1 MALTHCHVIV
11 VGAGIGGLTA
21 ALSLQRNGF
30 RVSVYEQASELGEF
44 GAGLLV
50 TPNAMHALEFLGI
63 GEAIA
68 ATSNVSNELLIKH
81 FRSGEVIHRR
91 PAGDYYMSKYGAGHF
106 QVHRADLHRA
116 LSAAVLANDSGC
128 VHLAHTFGSL
138 VQDDSGVTAHFVNGI
153 VANGD
158 ALIGCDG
165 CRSAVRDTV
174 YGSAPASYSGQ
185 VAFRALIPA
194 ENKSEH
200 LRTQGAC
207 MYIGPDR
214 IFLHYPLRIGSL
226 MNVVAI
232 SRQPRWQE
240 EGWTIT
246 AKVSELLELYQDFHP
261 LVLGM
266 IGAIQPGALFKWGL
280 RDRDPLQQWTL
291 GRVTMLGDAA
301 HPISPFLGQGAV
313 MAIEDGMVLGRCFA
327 KALSPAEALR
337 RYEEARKHR
346 ANAVQ
351 IHSRERAKALQSS
364 NLEHLG
370 PGQSADNLGLFGYDP
385 TIVPV

>member
-1 MALTHCHVIV
+1 MALVHCHVIV

-21 ALSLQRNGF
+21 ALSLQRHGF
-30 RVSVYEQASELGEF
+30 RVSVYDQASELGEF

-50 TPNAMHALEFLGI
+50 TPNAMHALEFLGV
-63 GEAIA
+63 GETIA
-68 ATSNVSNELLIKH
+68 ATSNVSDELLIKH
-81 FRSGEVIHRR
+81 FRSGEIIHRR
-91 PAGDYYMSKYGAGHF
+91 SAGDYYKSKYGAGHF

-116 LSAAVLANDSGC
+116 LSEAVLANDSEC
-128 VHLAHTFGSL
+128 VHLAHTFSGL
-138 VQDDSGVTAHFVNGI
+138 VQDERAVTAHFVNGM
-153 VANGD
+153 VADGD

-174 YGSAPASYSGQ
+174 YGSAPASYTGQ
-185 VAFRALIPA
+185 VAFRALIPV
-194 ENKSEH
+194 ENESEH
-200 LRTQGAC
+200 LRKQGAC

-214 IFLHYPLRIGSL
+214 VFLHYPLRKGSI

-232 SRQPRWQE
+232 SRQPRWQQ
-240 EGWTIT
+240 EGWTIP
-246 AKVSELLELYQDFHP
+246 AKVSELRELYQDFHP
-261 LVLGM
+261 LVLDM
-266 IGAIQPGALFKWGL
+266 IGAIQHEALFKWGL

-291 GRVTMLGDAA
+291 GRVSMLGDAA

-313 MAIEDGMVLGRCFA
+313 MAIEDGLVLGRCFA
-327 KALSPAEALR
+327 TAVSTEEALR

-364 NLEHLG
+364 DLAHLG
-370 PGQSADNLGLFGYDP
+370 PGQSADDLGLFGYNP
-385 TIVPV
+385 TTVPV